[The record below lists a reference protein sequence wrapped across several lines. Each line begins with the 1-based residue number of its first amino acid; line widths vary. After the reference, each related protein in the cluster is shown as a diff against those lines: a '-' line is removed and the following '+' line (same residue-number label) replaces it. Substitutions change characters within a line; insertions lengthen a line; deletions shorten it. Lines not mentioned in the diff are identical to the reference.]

1 MIPRTSARRLET
13 TLRTCSRQRLPRA
26 ARLAGAVAFND
37 MQGFLQRQLPW
48 TILPPPLPDDRK
60 SALNTF
66 LFTDSPTQDQ
76 FAVMDACLHNLYDV
90 PRAKQVF
97 ERLRKS
103 PSMEHLLEARI
114 YNSFLE
120 AYVEMATT
128 KQPSDRRLWVED
140 ALQLYLIMESGQ
152 EKVQPTS
159 QTYAIMLLAWLRYDW
174 PRHDLFSCVLTLSA
188 RFNPESE
195 TPVPYLST
203 ANPSKLLS
211 SLIARGISPTTVI
224 TDRVVSSSDEAS
236 QIIRLLSKTA
246 VDMNL
251 SRIVTELG
259 QAEAIG
265 CQLIDPLEDVP
276 EVNPVMKLKV
286 SLATMQFILTF
297 LN

>member
-13 TLRTCSRQRLPRA
+13 TLRTCSRQRLPRQ

-37 MQGFLQRQLPW
+37 MHGFLQRQLPW

-128 KQPSDRRLWVED
+128 KQPNDRRLWVED

-174 PRHDLFSCVLTLSA
+174 PRDDLFCACSPLVQD
-188 RFNPESE
+188 
-195 TPVPYLST
+195 
-203 ANPSKLLS
+203 
-211 SLIARGISPTTVI
+211 LIRS
-224 TDRVVSSSDEAS
+224 R
-236 QIIRLLSKTA
+236 RLLCPTFPPPTLPNCLA
-246 VDMNL
+246 
-251 SRIVTELG
+251 
-259 QAEAIG
+259 
-265 CQLIDPLEDVP
+265 
-276 EVNPVMKLKV
+276 V
-286 SLATMQFILTF
+286 SLLVA
-297 LN
+297 